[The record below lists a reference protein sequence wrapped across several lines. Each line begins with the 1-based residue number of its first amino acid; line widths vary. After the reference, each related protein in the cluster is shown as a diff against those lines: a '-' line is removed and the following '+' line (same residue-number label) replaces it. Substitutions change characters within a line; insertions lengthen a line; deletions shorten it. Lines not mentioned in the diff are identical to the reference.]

1 MRGTKRFVPPPL
13 YALCSKE
20 EADTVATEE
29 RWSSRHYGS
38 TRRRLHRGRAEQMD
52 HGSQR
57 RWMPENRRRVCTSYS
72 D

>member
-1 MRGTKRFVPPPL
+1 MRGDKEVCATAAVCR
-13 YALCSKE
+13 KE

-38 TRRRLHRGRAEQMD
+38 TRRRFHHGRAEEMD